1 MHLHEVVATIPRIEK
16 RTQIPSTWLSTS
28 PSAFADPTRSDSHLS
43 GETVKLD
50 DLGIDLETPIAS
62 QHHSSVTSG
71 SMSSSWSGRGTSVS
85 VPRTR
90 LP

>member
-28 PSAFADPTRSDSHLS
+28 PSAFADPTRSHLS
-43 GETVKLD
+43 EETVKPD

-85 VPRTR
+85 VPGTR